1 MEQSTYDELQL
12 LRGTS
17 RAYLEAIALLQ
28 QASGIIDST
37 PGTGDGLRDINKAI
51 MALDRR
57 RRPVVEKISALVEQ
71 SNATL
76 PKREGFRGMG

>member
-1 MEQSTYDELQL
+1 
-12 LRGTS
+12 
-17 RAYLEAIALLQ
+17 
-28 QASGIIDST
+28 
-37 PGTGDGLRDINKAI
+37 